1 MKKII
6 YRVPYFH
13 FNVMFLHT
21 LIGIL
26 IGIFV
31 LHPITMVVYWF
42 EFNPS
47 DISFD
52 LLADVFVNRMK
63 HSFHSNMLPM
73 SIIFAAMGG
82 FFGFISGLYSRTLKM
97 KKTLREK
104 NDQLIE
110 LDNIKSNFLR
120 LISHEIRTPLHG
132 IVGFVSLLKNMDTTS
147 EHRNIVDMLDT
158 SVTRLENFSLTAL
171 KITEL
176 KTNVRKIKNDKIN
189 LLEEVRWELS
199 KHREKIDQKKVSVT
213 ISPGLNEGQ
222 TFAYADAD
230 LFSTCIDLIL
240 SNAMQF
246 CKKNISI
253 DGWED
258 TAIASTI
265 LEIRDDGN
273 WLSAQEEK
281 NVFELLGSNTTH
293 LVGYNGLDFPL
304 VKIICEAHNGK
315 VEIGNTTDGGDTVK
329 LYFPI
334 TKINLR
340 A

>member
-1 MKKII
+1 MKEIT

-13 FNVMFLHT
+13 FNVMLLHI

-26 IGIFV
+26 IAIFV

-52 LLADVFVNRMK
+52 LFADVFVARIK
-63 HSFHSNMLPM
+63 HSFHSSMLPM
-73 SIIFAAMGG
+73 SIIFAVMGG
-82 FFGFISGLYSRTLKM
+82 FFGFVSGLYSRTLKI
-97 KKTLREK
+97 KRTLHEK

-147 EHRNIVDMLDT
+147 ELRRIVDMLEA

-176 KTNVRKIKNDKIN
+176 RTNAKKIKNDKIN
-189 LLEEVRWELS
+189 LLEEVRWLLS
-199 KHREKIDQKKVSVT
+199 KHSEKIDQKQVTVT
-213 ISPGLNEGQ
+213 ISSGLNDGQ
-222 TFAYADAD
+222 TFAYADAA

-240 SNAMQF
+240 SNALQF

-258 TAIASTI
+258 TSISSAI

-273 WLSAQEEK
+273 WFSAQEEK
-281 NVFELLGSNTTH
+281 NVFELLGSGTTH
-293 LVGYNGLDFPL
+293 LVGFNGLDFPL
-304 VKIICEAHNGK
+304 IKLICEAQKGK
-315 VEIGNTTDGGDTVK
+315 VEIGTTTDGGDTVK
-329 LYFPI
+329 LYFPYY
-334 TKINLR
+334 KN
-340 A
+340 